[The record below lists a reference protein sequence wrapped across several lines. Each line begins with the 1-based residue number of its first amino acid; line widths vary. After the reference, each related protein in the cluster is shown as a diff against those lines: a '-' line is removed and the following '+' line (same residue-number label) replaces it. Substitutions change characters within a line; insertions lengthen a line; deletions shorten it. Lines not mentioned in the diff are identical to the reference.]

1 MTSKSDISKLKIVD
15 QMGFGRLLINAG
27 VKNQMEVLLKH
38 VTILMSKIDGTNS
51 FIKKFKI

>member
-1 MTSKSDISKLKIVD
+1 
-15 QMGFGRLLINAG
+15 MGFGRLLINAG

-51 FIKKFKI
+51 FIKKFKIWHVFF